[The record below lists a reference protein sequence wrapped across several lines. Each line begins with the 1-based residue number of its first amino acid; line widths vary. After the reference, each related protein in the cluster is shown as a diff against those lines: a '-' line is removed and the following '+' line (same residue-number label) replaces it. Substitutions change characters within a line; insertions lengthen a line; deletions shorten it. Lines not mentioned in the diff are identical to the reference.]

1 MADRAL
7 RKAASALLTAP
18 FGTINGARTDERA
31 AALTFDDGPDPSHT
45 PAILDVLAARGVT
58 ATFFM
63 IGHRAAAHRALA
75 RRIVSEGHEV
85 GLHGHD
91 HLPLPLLTA
100 RSIME
105 RVRGGRRVLED
116 VLGRAVTV
124 YRPPHGAQTMRT
136 YLLTRM
142 AGLQVVGWTALC
154 QDWKPF
160 EIDAI
165 AARAADRLTPG
176 GILLL
181 HDYVEPDVTKPE
193 PPPTFDR
200 AAMVAA
206 VLERTAARG
215 FSFSSVA
222 ALTTRWPA
230 RRTLWF
236 TRRARLNQLALTEE
250 RRASRH

>member
-1 MADRAL
+1 MADLGFRPI
-7 RKAASALLTAP
+7 ASALLTAP
-18 FGTINGARTDERA
+18 LGTINGARTSETV
-31 AALTFDDGPDPSHT
+31 AALTFDDGPDPAHT
-45 PAILDVLAARGVT
+45 PGILDVLAARGVT

-63 IGHRAAAHRALA
+63 IGHRASAHGALV

-91 HLPLPLLTA
+91 HVPLPLLTA
-100 RSIME
+100 RSIAE

-116 VLGRAVTV
+116 VAGQAVEL
-124 YRPPHGAQTMRT
+124 YRPPHGAQTVRT

-154 QDWKPF
+154 QDWKPL
-160 EIDAI
+160 EIEAI

-181 HDYVEPDVTKPE
+181 HDGVEPDVTQPE
-193 PPPTFDR
+193 PPPAFNR

-206 VLERTAARG
+206 VLDRTADRG
-215 FSFSSVA
+215 FSFSSVT
-222 ALTTRWPA
+222 ALTSRWPE

-236 TRRARLNQLALTEE
+236 TRRARLNHVPITEG
-250 RRASRH
+250 SRVVRH